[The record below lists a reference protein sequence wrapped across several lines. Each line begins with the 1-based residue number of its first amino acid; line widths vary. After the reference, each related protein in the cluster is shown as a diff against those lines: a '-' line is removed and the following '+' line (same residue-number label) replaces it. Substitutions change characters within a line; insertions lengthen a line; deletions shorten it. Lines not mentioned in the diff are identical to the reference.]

1 MLDILSSHVS
11 PSAINHPPSTGGI
24 TEIVLAHSQSL
35 SFVLPSLAFL
45 SQQHTNRWLTW
56 LPPTTITK
64 RLLQDYNFDFS
75 RTRFVYPKNNEQAF
89 WLFWEALAEG
99 NSHMVVG
106 APGAL
111 SEQQMARLERAA
123 AFGKCSGLLLRD
135 RISEKSSQ
143 H

>member
-1 MLDILSSHVS
+1 MLNRQSPISSNMGDHT
-11 PSAINHPPSTGGI
+11 PTAGGI

-45 SQQHTNRWLTW
+45 SQQNTDRWLTW

-64 RLLQDYNFDFS
+64 RLLQSYDFDFS

-106 APGAL
+106 APGPL
-111 SEQQMARLERAA
+111 SEQQLARLERAA
-123 AFGKCSGLLLRD
+123 TVGDCSGLLLRD
-135 RISEKSSQ
+135 RIPAAINR

>member
-1 MLDILSSHVS
+1 MLNRFSNAVPGNSGHSPALS
-11 PSAINHPPSTGGI
+11 GI

-45 SQQHTNRWLTW
+45 SQQPSDRWLTW

-64 RLLQDYNFDFS
+64 QLLQNYSFDFS
-75 RTRFVYPKNNEQAF
+75 RTRFVYPKNSEQAF
-89 WLFWEALAEG
+89 WLFCEALAEG

-111 SEQQMARLERAA
+111 TDQQMTRLEHAA
-123 AFGKCSGLLLRD
+123 DMGACSGLILRD
-135 RISEKSSQ
+135 RTATAIRQ

>member
-1 MLDILSSHVS
+1 MLNRSSNVASGSFGHS
-11 PSAINHPPSTGGI
+11 PASGGI

-45 SQQHTNRWLTW
+45 SQQYSDRWLTW
-56 LPPTTITK
+56 LPTTTITK
-64 RLLQDYNFDFS
+64 QLLQSYSFDFS
-75 RTRFVYPKNNEQAF
+75 RTRFVYPKNNKQAF
-89 WLFWEALAEG
+89 WLFCEALAEG

-111 SEQQMARLERAA
+111 TDQQMTRLEDAA
-123 AFGKCSGLLLRD
+123 DMGACSGLILRD
-135 RISEKSSQ
+135 RTTTAIRQ